1 MKKSLIATGALL
13 VMSSIFV
20 LSCGGNSSSSAAAST
35 DGPTIG
41 VTIYRYDDNFM
52 SFYRRNIES
61 RMSGKANLII
71 NDSQNNQA
79 QQNDQVDVMIQKDS
93 KALAINLVDPQAA
106 QTIIDKAKAKEIP
119 VIFFNKQP
127 SAEAMAS
134 YDKTWYVGTTPE
146 ESGDMQGKIV
156 VDTWKANPAWD
167 RNGDG
172 KIQYVL
178 LKGEPGH
185 PDAEAR
191 TSYVTSYIVS
201 NNIQLERLEPE
212 QTAMWDT
219 AKAKDIV
226 DAWMQKHGDKIE
238 YIFCNNDAMAL
249 GALQSV
255 QALGYNKE
263 GDTNKYIPIV
273 GVDAIPE
280 MINEIKKGTVAGSV
294 LNDPV
299 GQSQAL
305 VDISLNVAAGKDPL
319 DGTTWTLDEVK
330 AVRVPYVPITKDNV
344 NVAEEAYK

>member
-1 MKKSLIATGALL
+1 MKKSFIVMAALFI
-13 VMSSIFV
+13 MSTLFV
-20 LSCGGNSSSSAAAST
+20 VSCGGGSSSSTTTT

-61 RMSGKANLII
+61 RISGKANLII

-106 QTIIDKAKAKEIP
+106 QTIIDKAKTKNIP
-119 VIFFNKQP
+119 VVFFNKQP

-156 VDTWKANPAWD
+156 VDTWKANPTWD
-167 RNGDG
+167 KNGDG
-172 KIQYVL
+172 IIQYAL

-191 TSYVTSYIVS
+191 TSHVTLYVT
-201 NNIQLERLEPE
+201 NNGLKVERLEE

-226 DAWMQKHGDKIE
+226 DAWIQKYGDKLE

-249 GALQSV
+249 GALQSI

-263 GDTNKYIPIV
+263 GDNTKYIPIV
-273 GVDAIPE
+273 GVDAIPD
-280 MINEIKKGTVAGSV
+280 MINEIKKGTVVGSV

-305 VDISLNVAAGKDPL
+305 VDITLNVAAGKDPL
-319 DGTTWTLDEVK
+319 DGNTWTLDEVK
-330 AVRVPYVPITKDNV
+330 AVRVPYVPITKDNI